1 MNDLHPCGTVSANVR
16 HRKNG
21 EKVCRAC
28 LDAVNAYYAY
38 WITDEFRDNLNM
50 TPMIITDYVE
60 TFRPVTLVELVT
72 LIQSKHGRAEGTI
85 RRAVARMLN
94 DGRLTRGVD
103 IVTDD
108 GRAAALPHCATD
120 ESVGYPVTGRG
131 GLGRLETI

>member
-1 MNDLHPCGTVSANVR
+1 MADLHPCGTVSANVR

-28 LDAVNAYYAY
+28 LDAVNIYARY
-38 WITDEFRDNLNM
+38 RRTPEFERHLNT
-50 TPMIITDYVE
+50 TPMIVTDYVE

-108 GRAAALPHCATD
+108 GRAAALPHCVTD
-120 ESVGYPVTGRG
+120 QSVGYPVQ
-131 GLGRLETI
+131 LEAGWVA